1 VPLWQ
6 PASVVFLNACANVH
20 CVNAC
25 VCFEANKYSSS
36 SLRPLRT
43 YPDSGRGKGV
53 VMSVWTSAEDKW
65 TTARLNYWTDTDRL
79 QVDSQLILTV
89 RNNGTF

>member
-1 VPLWQ
+1 MPLWQ

-36 SLRPLRT
+36 SLGLLYMVTVGINMGDKVRT
-43 YPDSGRGKGV
+43 IRIIIRIRSWLGLSY
-53 VMSVWTSAEDKW
+53 
-65 TTARLNYWTDTDRL
+65 
-79 QVDSQLILTV
+79 
-89 RNNGTF
+89 

>member
-1 VPLWQ
+1 MPLWQ

-36 SLRPLRT
+36 RPTSSGGRCRDAVWHAGKLLWVQAALDGAVQSYDLFTVVREVNSVESRQCRT
-43 YPDSGRGKGV
+43 
-53 VMSVWTSAEDKW
+53 A
-65 TTARLNYWTDTDRL
+65 A
-79 QVDSQLILTV
+79 
-89 RNNGTF
+89 

>member
-6 PASVVFLNACANVH
+6 LASVVFLNARANVH

-36 SLRPLRT
+36 SSLIPC
-43 YPDSGRGKGV
+43 SF
-53 VMSVWTSAEDKW
+53 
-65 TTARLNYWTDTDRL
+65 
-79 QVDSQLILTV
+79 VDVAQITLDVLDIS
-89 RNNGTF
+89 